1 VVQVLEDVA
10 KRSLSV
16 RPPTLTPT
24 LVELEGVA

>member
-1 VVQVLEDVA
+1 VVQVLEEVI

-16 RPPTLTPT
+16 RPLTPT